1 MSWGE
6 DHCFFTLKHIFRN
19 LKEAIRNLLRKM
31 DFEFRPQIG
40 VPTKILV
47 PKSKRSP
54 PCQNRTHEE
63 TMTKNHCKLKRQDQ
77 ISNFVAIRIIR
88 NTDIKVSMFNR
99 CE

>member
-1 MSWGE
+1 
-6 DHCFFTLKHIFRN
+6 
-19 LKEAIRNLLRKM
+19 M